1 MHSISFQIPEVA
13 REDEVQRIATRLA
26 ALPGVHAVQ
35 GDRRTKIFT
44 MTWNAPTTREDIGNA
59 LTELGYTPDMPQMY

>member
-1 MHSISFQIPEVA
+1 MHSLSFQIPEVA
-13 REDEVQRIATRLA
+13 RQDEVQRIATRLA

-44 MTWNAPTTREDIGNA
+44 LTWNGPTTTEDIGNA
-59 LTELGYTPDMPQMY
+59 ISGLGYTPQMK